1 MKYTAKQIK
10 DWDTTTRNKKG
21 YWVPARPYYS
31 APSILKRLK
40 LSYGVLTNKYDVLDW
55 ED

>member
-10 DWDTTTRNKKG
+10 NWDTDTRNKKG
-21 YWVPARPYYS
+21 YWVPARPYSDYS
-31 APSILKRLK
+31 IWQGLK